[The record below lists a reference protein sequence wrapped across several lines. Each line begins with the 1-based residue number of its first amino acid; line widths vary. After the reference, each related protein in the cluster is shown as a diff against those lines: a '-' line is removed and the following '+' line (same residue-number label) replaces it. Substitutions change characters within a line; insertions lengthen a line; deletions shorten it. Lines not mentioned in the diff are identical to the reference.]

1 MQVNPAT
8 PKPDFRLRKLKT
20 LKQHTRP
27 VECFTLAKS
36 TTSNEATFYS
46 ADSMG
51 VIRSWQIKREKR
63 NGTEEQSGGFADE
76 VTVVEKGTLE
86 GHHTSVAEMTIGEGG
101 LWSASVD
108 NHVLF
113 HPLTETSS
121 PRAPIPIPHPDY
133 VKCVLLLPT
142 SFHPTAPLLLTG
154 SVDEDIRV
162 YDVTEILE
170 QSGNTHLA
178 AEGTVEARE
187 IANIKGHFGE
197 VSALRCWI
205 KDGEKG
211 KEPWVVSASL
221 DATLRRWSMK
231 DILNPPPIPVEDK
244 KEEKPSNMTAE
255 EERELAELLGSDDE
269 DL

>member
-1 MQVNPAT
+1 MQINPAT

-101 LWSASVD
+101 LWS
-108 NHVLF
+108 
-113 HPLTETSS
+113 
-121 PRAPIPIPHPDY
+121 
-133 VKCVLLLPT
+133 
-142 SFHPTAPLLLTG
+142 
-154 SVDEDIRV
+154 
-162 YDVTEILE
+162 
-170 QSGNTHLA
+170 
-178 AEGTVEARE
+178 
-187 IANIKGHFGE
+187 
-197 VSALRCWI
+197 
-205 KDGEKG
+205 G
-211 KEPWVVSASL
+211 KY
-221 DATLRRWSMK
+221 R
-231 DILNPPPIPVEDK
+231 
-244 KEEKPSNMTAE
+244 
-255 EERELAELLGSDDE
+255 
-269 DL
+269 